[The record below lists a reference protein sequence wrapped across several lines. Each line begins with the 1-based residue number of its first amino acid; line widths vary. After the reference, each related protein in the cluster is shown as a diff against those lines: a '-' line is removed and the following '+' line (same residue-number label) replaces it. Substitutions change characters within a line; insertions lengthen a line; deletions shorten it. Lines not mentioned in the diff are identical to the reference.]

1 MRKRN
6 RRLFRNL
13 VIVSHAFGTHNRG
26 GAGSRF
32 GLGTAGKEAAMMMTL
47 QNAMRQQP
55 GQMMF
60 PRNAVKLDPGDHFG
74 HHLSAVESLHPTFTG
89 VGDAFEG
96 KLLLALSFSL

>member
-1 MRKRN
+1 M
-6 RRLFRNL
+6 
-13 VIVSHAFGTHNRG
+13 IVSHAFGAHSSGGG
-26 GAGSRF
+26 GAGSPVLVWAQQGR
-32 GLGTAGKEAAMMMTL
+32 KEAAMMMTL

-74 HHLSAVESLHPTFTG
+74 HHLSAVEILHPTFTG

>member
-1 MRKRN
+1 M
-6 RRLFRNL
+6 
-13 VIVSHAFGTHNRG
+13 IVSHAFGAHNRG

-32 GLGTAGKEAAMMMTL
+32 GLGTAENEAAMMMTL

-55 GQMMF
+55 GQMML

-74 HHLSAVESLHPTFTG
+74 HHLNAVEILHPTFTG

>member
-1 MRKRN
+1 M
-6 RRLFRNL
+6 
-13 VIVSHAFGTHNRG
+13 IVSHAFGAHNRG

-32 GLGTAGKEAAMMMTL
+32 GLGTAENEAAMMMTL

-74 HHLSAVESLHPTFTG
+74 HHLSAVEILHPTFTG

>member
-1 MRKRN
+1 
-6 RRLFRNL
+6 
-13 VIVSHAFGTHNRG
+13 
-26 GAGSRF
+26 
-32 GLGTAGKEAAMMMTL
+32 MMMTL